1 MSQQGEYLASS
12 PIKVEQKDLIKLSR
26 VAKVIPLNAVH
37 IKSLQ
42 AGSYVSHFKGR
53 GMEFDE
59 SRPYQPGDDPR
70 NIDWRVTAR
79 SSQAYTKLFRE
90 ERERPVY
97 VVTDLRSNMH
107 FATQGSFKSVIA
119 SYAASCIAWA
129 AHHRGDRLGGIIF
142 GDSFCAE
149 IKPRLGRQA
158 ALRYLHN
165 ISNHPDWETS
175 ISENEST
182 QEESYLKAVTALRR
196 VVRPGSLVVII
207 SDFLGFSRM
216 SRSHIARLSQHN
228 EILAIFVSDPME
240 EIPPPAGRYRIVC
253 ADEDISVDT
262 YSKRAREK
270 YSHTFKVRKS
280 DTYDFFRRY
289 GIHRMAIST
298 SDDPIEEL
306 KRSLG
311 KKNR

>member
-1 MSQQGEYLASS
+1 MIADAGGETFGNITFVDSAAIDFATSASS
-12 PIKVEQKDLIKLSR
+12 NGDLYINAATDGAVGGNLS
-26 VAKVIPLNAVH
+26 
-37 IKSLQ
+37 
-42 AGSYVSHFKGR
+42 
-53 GMEFDE
+53 
-59 SRPYQPGDDPR
+59 
-70 NIDWRVTAR
+70 VTA
-79 SSQAYTKLFRE
+79 TTGNI
-90 ERERPVY
+90 
-97 VVTDLRSNMH
+97 TD
-107 FATQGSFKSVIA
+107 T
-119 SYAASCIAWA
+119 A
-129 AHHRGDRLGGIIF
+129 AHDRGDRLGGIIF

-149 IKPRLGRQA
+149 MKPRLGRQA

-165 ISNHPDWETS
+165 ISSHPDWKTS
-175 ISENEST
+175 VSENEFT
-182 QEESYLKAVTALRR
+182 QEEAYLKAATALRR

-240 EIPPPAGRYRIVC
+240 ETPPPAGRYRIVC

-270 YSHTFKVRKS
+270 YSHTFKKRKL

-311 KKNR
+311 RKNR